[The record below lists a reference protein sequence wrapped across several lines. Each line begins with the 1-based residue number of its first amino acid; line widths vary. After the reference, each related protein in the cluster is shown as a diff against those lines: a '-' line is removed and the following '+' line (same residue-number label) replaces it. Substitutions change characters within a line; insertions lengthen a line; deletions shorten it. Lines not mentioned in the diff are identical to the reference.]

1 MADSGGSSGKLRA
14 EFGTLPTGDVRR
26 AVVAL
31 SRDEELVRSLFE
43 HRFESSGSLSGHTL
57 GNLILTGM
65 EQIHGNL
72 QTAIDQMG
80 DMLRLAG
87 KVIPSTL
94 SDVHLKALMED
105 GEVIIGET
113 NIDIPDR
120 DPRIAIRELSL
131 IGDAKINP
139 QAIEV
144 IEQADFIIL

>member
-1 MADSGGSSGKLRA
+1 
-14 EFGTLPTGDVRR
+14 
-26 AVVAL
+26 
-31 SRDEELVRSLFE
+31 
-43 HRFESSGSLSGHTL
+43 
-57 GNLILTGM
+57 M

-80 DMLRLAG
+80 DMLRLSG

-94 SDVHLKALMED
+94 SDVHLQAVMED

-113 NIDIPDR
+113 NIDIPTR
-120 DPRIAIRELSL
+120 DPRIAIKELSL
-131 IGDAKINP
+131 IGNAKINP